1 MKEGSAAELLCKPV
15 QASVSSK
22 EFLSPVPTYWS
33 GTGTEEKQIC
43 VCCEFLP
50 LRHCLPC
57 QGMERVLENPSMSL
71 CQIPAGNLC
80 PAILAAPGF

>member
-1 MKEGSAAELLCKPV
+1 MSVSPFSAACWQL
-15 QASVSSK
+15 
-22 EFLSPVPTYWS
+22 
-33 GTGTEEKQIC
+33 
-43 VCCEFLP
+43 LP

-80 PAILAAPGF
+80 PAILAAPG